1 MKNLIL
7 QCREK
12 ALKLSNSED
21 PPRYENGRKIGYMR
35 LMKDSWGKLG
45 MEHLELTSQNL
56 RDQAAALDKSIGSV
70 AGNIASRV
78 GRGRRNGGGREG
90 NEAEEEGNLER
101 DNSQHVNEQ
110 QRIGAT
116 LHTEILQNQ
125 TMPHEEF
132 INTLTQGERE
142 LFEKSV

>member
-1 MKNLIL
+1 MGRQRKGPKIHWTEEMNNLVL

-35 LMKDSWGKLG
+35 LMKDFWEELG

-70 AGNIASRV
+70 AENIASRV
-78 GRGRRNGGGREG
+78 GRGRRSAGGRGG

-101 DNSQHVNEQ
+101 DNSQHANEQ
-110 QRIGAT
+110 QRIGIT
-116 LHTEILQNQ
+116 Y
-125 TMPHEEF
+125 
-132 INTLTQGERE
+132 GELR
-142 LFEKSV
+142 KSNNAS